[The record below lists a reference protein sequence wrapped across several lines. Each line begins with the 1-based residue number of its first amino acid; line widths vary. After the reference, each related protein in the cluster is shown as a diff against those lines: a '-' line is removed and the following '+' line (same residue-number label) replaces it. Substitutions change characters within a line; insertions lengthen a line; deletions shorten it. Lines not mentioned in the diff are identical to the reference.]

1 MKSLSRAQ
9 LLATPWT
16 RAYEAA
22 PSTGFSRQEYWSGVP
37 TCQNTVLLQKQGFNI
52 LGHKQLAEAQ
62 YVSME
67 LLRDREGERPIQ
79 EPTLKEL
86 QGTVPKLLPKGHQRP
101 LADLSSFIQ

>member
-37 TCQNTVLLQKQGFNI
+37 TCQNTVLLQKQWFNI

-67 LLRDREGERPIQ
+67 LLRDREWERPIQ
-79 EPTLKEL
+79 EPALKEL

-101 LADLSSFIQ
+101 LAELSSFIQ